1 MTQKVKLPEMFLE
14 WYKQTNPHL
23 YIKGVTKKERDTELE
38 EYIHDVLQEHMELME
53 SDFSD
58 DQFEDGQGD
67 YEQKKVK

>member
-23 YIKGVTKKERDTELE
+23 YMKGVTKKERDTELE

-67 YEQKKVK
+67 YE

>member
-1 MTQKVKLPEMFLE
+1 MTTQKVKLPEIFLE

-23 YIKGVTKKERDTELE
+23 YMKGVTKKERDAELK

-58 DQFEDGQGD
+58 DQFEDGQD
-67 YEQKKVK
+67 DHE

>member
-67 YEQKKVK
+67 YE